1 MQIPHELIPMFIT
14 LTGARDRAKHEQ
26 KKVGNVYCRAT
37 TEITLVGIVST
48 PPSEAIQQRIA
59 LIQRQAQTIIN
70 HTIKTMANDV
80 AFLLETDGDGAAMVN
95 YDPQASVLLV
105 PEDNPELLL
114 IRQDFIDAI
123 QHDAEAAEALSHVT
137 ADIVAGWQG

>member
-26 KKVGNVYCRAT
+26 KKVGNVYCRAA
-37 TEITLVGIVST
+37 TEVTLVGVVSA
-48 PPSEAIQQRIA
+48 PPSEAVAQRIA
-59 LIQRQAQTIIN
+59 VLQKQAQAIIK
-70 HTIKTMANDV
+70 HTINTMANDI
-80 AFLLETDGDGAAMVN
+80 ALLLLENDGAATVD
-95 YDPQASVLLV
+95 YDPQASVILV

-114 IRQDFIDAI
+114 IRRDFIEAI
-123 QHDAEAAEALSHVT
+123 QHDVEAAEALSDVT

>member
-26 KKVGNVYCRAT
+26 KKVGNVYCRAAA
-37 TEITLVGIVST
+37 EITLVGIVST
-48 PPSEAIQQRIA
+48 PPSDAVSQRIA
-59 LIQRQAQTIIN
+59 VLQKQTQAIIK
-70 HTIKTMANDV
+70 HTINTMANDI
-80 AFLLETDGDGAAMVN
+80 ASLLENDGAATVN
-95 YDPQASVLLV
+95 YDPEASVLLV

-123 QHDAEAAEALSHVT
+123 QHDAEAAEALSDVT

>member
-26 KKVGNVYCRAT
+26 KKVGNVYCRAA
-37 TEITLVGIVST
+37 TEITLVGIVDAP
-48 PPSEAIQQRIA
+48 PPSEAVQKRIA
-59 LIQRQAQTIIN
+59 VLQKQAQAIIK
-70 HTIKTMANDV
+70 HTINTMANDI
-80 AFLLETDGDGAAMVN
+80 AFLLENDGAAMVN

-105 PEDNPELLL
+105 PEDNPELLI

-123 QHDAEAAEALSHVT
+123 QHDVEAAEALSHVT

>member
-26 KKVGNVYCRAT
+26 KKVGNVYCRAA
-37 TEITLVGIVST
+37 TEITVVGIVDT
-48 PPSEAIQQRIA
+48 PPSDAVQKRIA
-59 LIQRQAQTIIN
+59 VLQKQAQIIIK
-70 HTIKTMANDV
+70 HTLSTMASDI
-80 AFLLETDGDGAAMVN
+80 ALLLEDDGAATVS

-105 PEDNPELLL
+105 PEDSPNLLQA
-114 IRQDFIDAI
+114 RKDFIDAI
-123 QHDAEAAEALSHVT
+123 QHDTEAAEALSHVT

>member
-26 KKVGNVYCRAT
+26 KKVGNVYCRAA
-37 TEITLVGIVST
+37 TEVTLVGVVEA
-48 PPSEAIQQRIA
+48 PPSEAVAKRVAILQK
-59 LIQRQAQTIIN
+59 QAQLIIK
-70 HTIKTMANDV
+70 HTLNTMANDV
-80 AFLLETDGDGAAMVN
+80 AFLLENDGAATVN

-123 QHDAEAAEALSHVT
+123 QHGTEAAEALSHVT
-137 ADIVAGWQG
+137 ADIVDGWQG

>member
-26 KKVGNVYCRAT
+26 KKVGNVYCRAA
-37 TEITLVGIVST
+37 TEITVVGIVDA
-48 PPSEAIQQRIA
+48 PPSEAVQKRIA
-59 LIQRQAQTIIN
+59 VLQKQAQAIIK
-70 HTIKTMANDV
+70 HTINTMTNDI
-80 AFLLETDGDGAAMVN
+80 AFLLENDGAATVN

-105 PEDNPELLL
+105 PEDNPELILV
-114 IRQDFIDAI
+114 RQDFIDAI
-123 QHDAEAAEALSHVT
+123 QHDTEAAEALSHVT

>member
-1 MQIPHELIPMFIT
+1 MRIPLELIPMFIT

-26 KKVGNVYCRAT
+26 KKVGNVYCRAA
-37 TEITLVGIVST
+37 TEITVVGIVDAP
-48 PPSEAIQQRIA
+48 PPSEAVQKRIA
-59 LIQRQAQTIIN
+59 VLQKQAQAIIK
-70 HTIKTMANDV
+70 HTINTMANDI
-80 AFLLETDGDGAAMVN
+80 ASLLENDGGAATVN
-95 YDPQASVLLV
+95 YDPQASVLLM

-123 QHDAEAAEALSHVT
+123 QHDVEAAEALSHVT

>member
-14 LTGARDRAKHEQ
+14 LTGARDRAKHEK
-26 KKVGNVYCRAT
+26 KKVGNVYCRAA
-37 TEITLVGIVST
+37 TEITLVGIVDA
-48 PPSEAIQQRIA
+48 PPSEAVQKRIA
-59 LIQRQAQTIIN
+59 VLQKQAQAIIK
-70 HTIKTMANDV
+70 HTLNTMADDI
-80 AFLLETDGDGAAMVN
+80 ALLLENDGAAMVN

-114 IRQDFIDAI
+114 IRQGFIEAI
-123 QHDAEAAEALSHVT
+123 QHDTEAAEALSHVT

>member
-26 KKVGNVYCRAT
+26 KKVGNVYCRAA
-37 TEITLVGIVST
+37 TEITVVGVVST
-48 PPSEAIQQRIA
+48 PPSDAVQKRIA
-59 LIQRQAQTIIN
+59 VIQRQAQIIIK
-70 HTIKTMANDV
+70 HTLTTMANDI
-80 AFLLETDGDGAAMVN
+80 ALLLESDGAAMVN
-95 YDPQASVLLV
+95 YDPEASVLLV
-105 PEDNPELLL
+105 PEDNPDLLQV
-114 IRQDFIDAI
+114 RKDFIDAI

>member
-26 KKVGNVYCRAT
+26 KKVGNVYCRAA
-37 TEITLVGIVST
+37 TEITVVGIVDAP
-48 PPSEAIQQRIA
+48 PPSDAVQKRIA
-59 LIQRQAQTIIN
+59 VLQKQAQIIIK
-70 HTIKTMANDV
+70 HTINTMANDI
-80 AFLLETDGDGAAMVN
+80 ALLLENDGAAMVN

-114 IRQDFIDAI
+114 IRQDFIEAI
-123 QHDAEAAEALSHVT
+123 QHDVEAAEALSHVT

>member
-26 KKVGNVYCRAT
+26 KKVGNVYCRAA
-37 TEITLVGIVST
+37 TEVTVVGVVSA
-48 PPSEAIQQRIA
+48 PPSDAVQKRIA
-59 LIQRQAQTIIN
+59 VLQKQAQIIIQ
-70 HTIKTMANDV
+70 HTLNTMASDI
-80 AFLLETDGDGAAMVN
+80 ALLLENDGAAMVN
-95 YDPQASVLLV
+95 YDPKASVLLV
-105 PEDNPELLL
+105 PEDNPKLLL
-114 IRQDFIDAI
+114 IRQDFIEAI

>member
-26 KKVGNVYCRAT
+26 KKVGNVYCRAAA
-37 TEITLVGIVST
+37 EITLVGIVST
-48 PPSEAIQQRIA
+48 PPSDAVSQRIA
-59 LIQRQAQTIIN
+59 ILQKQAQAIIK
-70 HTIKTMANDV
+70 HTINTMANDI
-80 AFLLETDGDGAAMVN
+80 AFLLENDGAATVN

-105 PEDNPELLL
+105 PEGNLELLL
-114 IRQDFIDAI
+114 IRRDFIDAI
-123 QHDAEAAEALSHVT
+123 QHDVEAAEALSHVT

>member
-26 KKVGNVYCRAT
+26 KKVGNVYCRAA
-37 TEITLVGIVST
+37 TEITLVGIVDA
-48 PPSEAIQQRIA
+48 PPSEAVQKRIA
-59 LIQRQAQTIIN
+59 VLQKQAQFIIK
-70 HTIKTMANDV
+70 HTLNTMANDI
-80 AFLLETDGDGAAMVN
+80 AALLLKNDGAAMVN

-105 PEDNPELLL
+105 PEGNPNLLQV
-114 IRQDFIDAI
+114 RKDFIEAI
-123 QHDAEAAEALSHVT
+123 QHDVEAAEALSHVT

>member
-26 KKVGNVYCRAT
+26 KKVGNVYCRAAA
-37 TEITLVGIVST
+37 EITLVGIVST
-48 PPSEAIQQRIA
+48 PPSDAVSQRIA
-59 LIQRQAQTIIN
+59 VLQKQAQAIIK
-70 HTIKTMANDV
+70 HTINTMARDI
-80 AFLLETDGDGAAMVN
+80 ASLLEDDGAATVN

-123 QHDAEAAEALSHVT
+123 QHDTEAAEALSHVT

>member
-1 MQIPHELIPMFIT
+1 MQIPHDLIPMFIA

-26 KKVGNVYCRAT
+26 KKVGNVYCRPA
-37 TEITLVGIVST
+37 TEITLVCIVDQQ
-48 PPSEAIQQRIA
+48 PPEAVQKRITV
-59 LIQRQAQTIIN
+59 LQKQAQFIIK
-70 HTIKTMANDV
+70 HTLNTMANDI
-80 AFLLETDGDGAAMVN
+80 AFLLENGGAAMVN

-123 QHDAEAAEALSHVT
+123 QHDVEAAEALSHVT
-137 ADIVAGWQG
+137 AEIVAGWQG

>member
-26 KKVGNVYCRAT
+26 KKVGNVYCRAA
-37 TEITLVGIVST
+37 TEITVVGIVDA
-48 PPSEAIQQRIA
+48 PPSEAVQKRIA
-59 LIQRQAQTIIN
+59 VLQKQAQFIIK
-70 HTIKTMANDV
+70 HTINTLANDI
-80 AFLLETDGDGAAMVN
+80 ALLLEGDGAAMVN

-105 PEDNPELLL
+105 QEDNQNLVQV
-114 IRQDFIDAI
+114 RKDFIEAI
-123 QHDAEAAEALSHVT
+123 QHDVEAAEALSHVT

>member
-26 KKVGNVYCRAT
+26 KKIGNVYCRAA
-37 TEITLVGIVST
+37 TEITLVGVVST
-48 PPSEAIQQRIA
+48 PPSEAVAQRIA
-59 LIQRQAQTIIN
+59 DLQKQAQLIIK
-70 HTIKTMANDV
+70 HTINTMANDIS
-80 AFLLETDGDGAAMVN
+80 FLLENDGAATVD

-105 PEDNPELLL
+105 PEDNPELFL

-123 QHDAEAAEALSHVT
+123 QHDAEAAEAMSHVT
-137 ADIVAGWQG
+137 ADLVDGWQG

>member
-26 KKVGNVYCRAT
+26 KKIGNVYCRAA
-37 TEITLVGIVST
+37 TEITVVGIVDQQ
-48 PPSEAIQQRIA
+48 PSEAVQKRIA
-59 LIQRQAQTIIN
+59 ILQKQAQAIIK
-70 HTIKTMANDV
+70 HTINTMASDI
-80 AFLLETDGDGAAMVN
+80 AHLLRENDGAATVN

-114 IRQDFIDAI
+114 IRKDFIEAI
-123 QHDAEAAEALSHVT
+123 QHDTEAAEALSHVT

>member
-14 LTGARDRAKHEQ
+14 LTGARDRAKHER
-26 KKVGNVYCRAT
+26 KKVGNVYCRAA
-37 TEITLVGIVST
+37 TEITLVGVVEA
-48 PPSEAIQQRIA
+48 PPSEAVAKRVAILQK
-59 LIQRQAQTIIN
+59 QAQLIIK
-70 HTIKTMANDV
+70 HTLNTMANDI
-80 AFLLETDGDGAAMVN
+80 ASLLESDGAAMVN

-114 IRQDFIDAI
+114 IRKDFIDAI
-123 QHDAEAAEALSHVT
+123 QHDAETAEALSDVT

>member
-26 KKVGNVYCRAT
+26 KKVGNVYCRAA
-37 TEITLVGIVST
+37 TEITVVGIVDA
-48 PPSEAIQQRIA
+48 PPSEAVQKRITV
-59 LIQRQAQTIIN
+59 LQKQAQFIIK
-70 HTIKTMANDV
+70 HTLNTMASDI
-80 AFLLETDGDGAAMVN
+80 ASLLENDGAAMVN
-95 YDPQASVLLV
+95 YDPKASVLLV

-123 QHDAEAAEALSHVT
+123 QHDVEAAEALSHVT